1 MMTKKLIA
9 LGLAA
14 VTALAPVAS
23 VSAEEAA
30 TEATTEATTEAATE
44 AAAEAADGAVEIAE
58 GADVAARSSE
68 AAPEWQEYN
77 NLIAQIKVE
86 TDTVKR
92 EELMHQAEDILMG
105 TSALVP
111 LYYYNDIYMQKEAV
125 TGIYSNNYGF
135 KYFMFADNGD
145 NTTLKLCLSSEPNK
159 LDPALNSTVDGA
171 CLAVSSFTGLAT
183 YNEAGEV
190 ELALADSY
198 EVSEDGLVY
207 TFTMKDGLMWSDGS
221 ELTAKDFEYSWKR
234 AAAPETAADYSYMFD
249 AIATNEDG
257 SLNVVASEDGKTLTV
272 TLKAPCVYF
281 MDLCAFPAYY
291 PVQQASVEAAE
302 GWEENPGLWAQEA
315 GFVSNGAYKLVEWKH
330 NESMVY
336 EKNPNWYR
344 ADEVKIERLEF
355 MLSSDATAMF
365 AAYNAGD
372 LDFIDDVPTDEIE
385 NLLENPEFHIVDQL
399 GTYYMCF
406 NVNSDLF
413 AGKTPEEASKM
424 RRAFSLLIDRD
435 YIAEN
440 IGQTGQV
447 PANTFIPAGMMDGNG
462 GEFRAN
468 DDAYTY
474 PNADALGYF
483 DPSYDAYDANLEEAI
498 ALLEEVG
505 YVFDEDGTLSDETPI
520 SVTYLTNE
528 GSGNVAIAE
537 ALQADMAVIGID
549 LTIET
554 AEWSVFLD
562 ERKAGNFDL
571 ARNGWVADFNDPINM
586 LEMWTTES
594 GNNDAQFG
602 R

>member
-1 MMTKKLIA
+1 
-9 LGLAA
+9 
-14 VTALAPVAS
+14 
-23 VSAEEAA
+23 
-30 TEATTEATTEAATE
+30 
-44 AAAEAADGAVEIAE
+44 
-58 GADVAARSSE
+58 
-68 AAPEWQEYN
+68 
-77 NLIAQIKVE
+77 
-86 TDTVKR
+86 
-92 EELMHQAEDILMG
+92 
-105 TSALVP
+105 
-111 LYYYNDIYMQKEAV
+111 
-125 TGIYSNNYGF
+125 
-135 KYFMFADNGD
+135 
-145 NTTLKLCLSSEPNK
+145 
-159 LDPALNSTVDGA
+159 
-171 CLAVSSFTGLAT
+171 
-183 YNEAGEV
+183 
-190 ELALADSY
+190 
-198 EVSEDGLVY
+198 
-207 TFTMKDGLMWSDGS
+207 
-221 ELTAKDFEYSWKR
+221 
-234 AAAPETAADYSYMFD
+234 MFD

-281 MDLCAFPAYY
+281 MDLCAFPTYY

-355 MLSSDATAMF
+355 MLSDDATAMF

-406 NVNSDLF
+406 NVNSELF

-498 ALLEEVG
+498 TLLEEVG

-520 SVTYLTNE
+520 SVTYITNE

-571 ARNGWVADFNDPINM
+571 ARNGWIADFNDPINM